1 MYYEDFTLHET
12 IEAGSREVT
21 GADVDRFVDLMSLH
35 NPLFLSDEGA
45 RERGHPARLVPGPF
59 QFSLAMGLGQVA
71 GLFDHMVVGIQF
83 DQVRF
88 HRPVHPG
95 ETLALTARPVKK
107 RLTSRPGRGLVVL
120 DYSLDNQRGEPVL
133 TLTGTYLFLTR
144 DGQAD

>member
-12 IEAGSREVT
+12 IQAGSRKIT
-21 GADVDRFVDLMSLH
+21 GEDVDRFVDLVRLH
-35 NPLFLSDEGA
+35 NRIFLSDEGA
-45 RERGHPARLVPGPF
+45 REMGHPARVVPGPF
-59 QFSLAMGLGQVA
+59 QFSLAMGLGQEA
-71 GLFDHMVVGIQF
+71 GLFDHMIIGAQF

-88 HRPVHPG
+88 LRPVHPG

-107 RLTSRPGRGLVVL
+107 RLTSRPDRGVVTL

-144 DGQAD
+144 DGQDD